1 VFEGVKCAYVSMHVF
16 MFVCGGEYLSVC
28 VSESVCEC
36 LSVCMLVRVGMCV
49 SISVC
54 MCM

>member
-1 VFEGVKCAYVSMHVF
+1 VCVCERACVYVC
-16 MFVCGGEYLSVC
+16 CGGEYLSVC